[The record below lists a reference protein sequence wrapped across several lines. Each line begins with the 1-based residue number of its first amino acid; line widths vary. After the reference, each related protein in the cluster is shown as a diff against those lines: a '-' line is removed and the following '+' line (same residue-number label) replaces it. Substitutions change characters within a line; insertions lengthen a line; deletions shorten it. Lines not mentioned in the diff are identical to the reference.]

1 MDGPPQGSEALEN
14 VPHRPI
20 PRGRLV
26 EVIHSP
32 SLNPWETRGSGIMVI
47 RVGTHFG
54 DDFAAA
60 ITKFN
65 LG

>member
-1 MDGPPQGSEALEN
+1 MALLTSLDN
-14 VPHRPI
+14 AVKDVP
-20 PRGRLV
+20 
-26 EVIHSP
+26 E
-32 SLNPWETRGSGIMVI
+32 GIMVI
-47 RVGTHFG
+47 RVGAHFG

>member
-1 MDGPPQGSEALEN
+1 MTPTHKVPMALLTSLDN
-14 VPHRPI
+14 AVKDVP
-20 PRGRLV
+20 
-26 EVIHSP
+26 E
-32 SLNPWETRGSGIMVI
+32 GIMVI